1 MCWSRARRN
10 LEESFPHHNMVL
22 VLLFQFV
29 ASSAYAILTP
39 SLYKFI
45 TTPTTRPDELNCAE
59 NGTRFWPG
67 LGRSDS
73 DYALVLM
80 SYPLFEVATTPLAG
94 ALLHRLPYS
103 FTIIV
108 FIIVDIAGGV
118 VYGLARSLWVAFVGF
133 GLFGMGSALA
143 SVTVHTYM
151 GEMGTVMDDIRKKQG
166 KKPRKYILYVAFSFV
181 VNGGFLP
188 ALAMNSI
195 IAQFDVNPYHWPG
208 WAHASLS
215 ASVGLLTLLF
225 FVETRSLSQAKP
237 SCTRVVSCLTGIK
250 LEAQLQTKCSKLAP
264 YMFLCGCGFLG
275 GMMYTIVS
283 ALVPPVLSDQ
293 FGFNVEYTSH
303 YLLVMSS
310 AYLISSFLQLAA
322 KCARTDNRKILG
334 LGIVF
339 AMAGSV
345 LFGDWQAVHSDPC
358 LTSNSTA
365 DYFPTLN
372 ASGDNP
378 TDTLCLGDSVTNSS
392 YLQELVQSC
401 ESHGSSSNECFWNRQ
416 SRVTRTYCYT
426 CLGVCLSLQRSQ
438 NIYQLSVAIMLLS
451 ISAGFLFVFSSAI
464 VSDVA
469 SVKSQVIRH
478 LRH

>member
-1 MCWSRARRN
+1 
-10 LEESFPHHNMVL
+10 
-22 VLLFQFV
+22 
-29 ASSAYAILTP
+29 
-39 SLYKFI
+39 
-45 TTPTTRPDELNCAE
+45 
-59 NGTRFWPG
+59 
-67 LGRSDS
+67 
-73 DYALVLM
+73 
-80 SYPLFEVATTPLAG
+80 
-94 ALLHRLPYS
+94 
-103 FTIIV
+103 
-108 FIIVDIAGGV
+108 
-118 VYGLARSLWVAFVGF
+118 
-133 GLFGMGSALA
+133 
-143 SVTVHTYM
+143 
-151 GEMGTVMDDIRKKQG
+151 
-166 KKPRKYILYVAFSFV
+166 
-181 VNGGFLP
+181 
-188 ALAMNSI
+188 
-195 IAQFDVNPYHWPG
+195 
-208 WAHASLS
+208 
-215 ASVGLLTLLF
+215 
-225 FVETRSLSQAKP
+225 
-237 SCTRVVSCLTGIK
+237 
-250 LEAQLQTKCSKLAP
+250 
-264 YMFLCGCGFLG
+264 
-275 GMMYTIVS
+275 MYTIVS

-365 DYFPTLN
+365 DYFPTSTLY
-372 ASGDNP
+372 ASGENP

-469 SVKSQVIRH
+469 SVKSQGKVASSVVGSGSLARCITPLWFIKSYEMTRRH
-478 LRH
+478 TYFAMAIIAGYALVLLISLAALFKNLSPRNRGSALSATSKFNSDPVNQDPTGIAW